1 MQHTPGTPILTLNHI
16 TKRFGGNIAV
26 NDVSLDVFPGEVVA
40 LLGENG
46 AGKSTLIKVLAGVYS
61 RDEGDIRFR
70 EASIASAASLKTAR
84 QQPIAF
90 IHQDLGLIE
99 WMTVAEN
106 MALVMGF
113 TRRMG
118 LIDWR
123 AVRKRSRAA
132 LDEVGIALDP
142 DARVFELSRTEKSLL
157 AIARAVA
164 VNAEVLVLDEPTAS
178 LPKPNE

>member
-70 EASIASAASLKTAR
+70 EASKI
-84 QQPIAF
+84 
-90 IHQDLGLIE
+90 G
-99 WMTVAEN
+99 
-106 MALVMGF
+106 
-113 TRRMG
+113 
-118 LIDWR
+118 R
-123 AVRKRSRAA
+123 AHV
-132 LDEVGIALDP
+132 
-142 DARVFELSRTEKSLL
+142 
-157 AIARAVA
+157 
-164 VNAEVLVLDEPTAS
+164 
-178 LPKPNE
+178 